1 MAEITEI
8 PFKVCIVGGGICG
21 LLAAA
26 FLPDSVL
33 EAACII
39 DPTFFGG
46 DLMEKWC
53 CVKSN
58 TTARQIIDAL
68 DKVPRFKHLLI
79 PYLHEY
85 LAGDIVPLRVIAQ
98 AIKDLAGP
106 ILEQMKRSV
115 ATVQEI
121 AIKEGKI
128 EILLDSGRM
137 ILAEKVILCT
147 GVQPRVLGYDVP
159 CIPLEIALDSGRL
172 ERYVKKG
179 QCVMVFGLSHSGT
192 LVLENLAKFCSRVYG
207 VYRGSKPFLFARDDE
222 YDGVKQEAA
231 AIADNVLAGG
241 VPSCTLLSLTESEKD
256 VMRIM
261 RYCDYVVYCVGFKQ
275 KGLSIKNGDV
285 NVDLSAY
292 NPVTAQLAEGV
303 PIWCY
308 GAGFPNKTEYKGK
321 IHFDVGIASFVDYL
335 LRTFPALI

>member
-8 PFKVCIVGGGICG
+8 PFKVCIVGSGICG

-33 EAACII
+33 GSSCII

-58 TTARQIIDAL
+58 TTVRQITDAL

-85 LAGDIVPLRVIAQ
+85 PAGDIVSLRIIAQ

-106 ILEQMKRSV
+106 IINQMKREV

-121 AIKEGKI
+121 TNKEGKI

-147 GVQPRVLGYDVP
+147 GVQPRVLAYDVP
-159 CIPLEIALDSGRL
+159 CIPLEIALDNSRL

-192 LVLENLAKFCSRVYG
+192 LVIANLAKMCSRVYG
-207 VYRGSKPFLFARDDE
+207 VYKGAKPFLFARDDE
-222 YDGVKQEAA
+222 YDGIKQEAA
-231 AIADNVLAGG
+231 VIADSVLAGG
-241 VPSCTLLSLTESEKD
+241 MPSCTLLSLTESEKD
-256 VMRIM
+256 VKRIM

-275 KGLSIKNGDV
+275 KGLSIKNGDI
-285 NVDLSAY
+285 NIDLSAY
-292 NPVTAQLAEGV
+292 NSVTAQLADV

-308 GAGFPNKTEYKGK
+308 GAGFPNKTDYKGK
-321 IHFDVGIASFVDYL
+321 THYDVGIPSFVDYM